1 MIFKKANNLDVF
13 SAVNTVK
20 TLFLDFAYLPLELCT
35 HTDVKRSRFGSSKY
49 VCGPKQ
55 FLLCQ

>member
-20 TLFLDFAYLPLELCT
+20 TLFLDFDCLSALRAMYS
-35 HTDVKRSRFGSSKY
+35 H
-49 VCGPKQ
+49 
-55 FLLCQ
+55 